1 MICTMRHMITLPG
14 ASFGPLPNCS
24 AIGPLANMLSLIF
37 TCYTPVDFTIRLVP
51 FAVMTNVFH
60 LLPTLGMDMDMD
72 MTLAKS
78 ELVVEPCTGS
88 RRWS

>member
-1 MICTMRHMITLPG
+1 MRHVITPPD

-37 TCYTPVDFTIRLVP
+37 TGYTPVDFTIRLMP
-51 FAVMTNVFH
+51 FPVMTNVFH
-60 LLPTLGMDMDMD
+60 LLPALGIDMD